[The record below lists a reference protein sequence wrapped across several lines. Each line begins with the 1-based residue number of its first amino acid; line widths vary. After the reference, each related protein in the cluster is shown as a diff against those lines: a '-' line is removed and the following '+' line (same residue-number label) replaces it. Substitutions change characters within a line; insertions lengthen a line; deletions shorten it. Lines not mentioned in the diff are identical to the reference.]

1 MKNGLFEEDDLY
13 MNQLAA
19 REDTNLE
26 YQNVNYRPPVKL
38 DHLGTYIATDEFKKS
53 ESGHIAV
60 KKEDFGYLLAESKEW
75 WYIRIASEEG
85 WTPKEIWSPTK
96 ETMQLSEAI
105 SQRLSKKGSFAAAD
119 GIKPRAPPPKPR
131 RTFEKLPETAQ
142 ESIKMPPESASPHKP
157 SVTVTSP
164 AHQGS
169 KTPPITYPLIQNRP
183 LPSVPQVDGD
193 SPYAVSY
200 THLTLPTKA

>member
-1 MKNGLFEEDDLY
+1 
-13 MNQLAA
+13 
-19 REDTNLE
+19 
-26 YQNVNYRPPVKL
+26 
-38 DHLGTYIATDEFKKS
+38 
-53 ESGHIAV
+53 
-60 KKEDFGYLLAESKEW
+60 
-75 WYIRIASEEG
+75 
-85 WTPKEIWSPTK
+85 
-96 ETMQLSEAI
+96 MQLSEAI

-193 SPYAVSY
+193 SPYVCDITLNLSKCKHTNQLPP
-200 THLTLPTKA
+200 THPPPPCQVICIYPYVLLPQLHFLGQRGFSHFFLLKFRN

>member
-1 MKNGLFEEDDLY
+1 
-13 MNQLAA
+13 
-19 REDTNLE
+19 
-26 YQNVNYRPPVKL
+26 
-38 DHLGTYIATDEFKKS
+38 
-53 ESGHIAV
+53 
-60 KKEDFGYLLAESKEW
+60 
-75 WYIRIASEEG
+75 
-85 WTPKEIWSPTK
+85 
-96 ETMQLSEAI
+96 MQLSEAI

-193 SPYAVSY
+193 SPYVCDITLNLSKCKHTNQLPPTHPPPLSGNLYISICIIATATFPWTKRIFTFFSIKIQKLGYPIPFRLRFTNTIGDQPWFYKTMDRPEAERLLKQVGSTQSY
-200 THLTLPTKA
+200 ASN

>member
-1 MKNGLFEEDDLY
+1 MQENIASKNVADLDQVPESSSESKDDPSDDNVTPSPKEEIDFSSPLLPIIQTNPNLVDYLNVTPDMKNGLFEEDDLY

-85 WTPKEIWSPTK
+85 WTPKEIWSPTV
-96 ETMQLSEAI
+96 
-105 SQRLSKKGSFAAAD
+105 
-119 GIKPRAPPPKPR
+119 
-131 RTFEKLPETAQ
+131 
-142 ESIKMPPESASPHKP
+142 
-157 SVTVTSP
+157 SVI
-164 AHQGS
+164 GM
-169 KTPPITYPLIQNRP
+169 
-183 LPSVPQVDGD
+183 
-193 SPYAVSY
+193 
-200 THLTLPTKA
+200 LTLI